1 MYAIKNE
8 HGDFYTGNDYIF
20 QGEKYANFTAY
31 TDEVKTYRSLKIAE
45 NVKKRLE
52 TNSNGFRNL
61 EVVVLVKGKSWKEE
75 KYEK

>member
-20 QGEKYANFTAY
+20 QGEKYANFTDY

-52 TNSNGFRNL
+52 TYSNVLRNL
-61 EVVVLVKGKSWKEE
+61 EVVVLVKGK
-75 KYEK
+75 

>member
-61 EVVVLVKGKSWKEE
+61 EVVVLVKGKI
-75 KYEK
+75 

>member
-52 TNSNGFRNL
+52 
-61 EVVVLVKGKSWKEE
+61 
-75 KYEK
+75 

>member
-20 QGEKYANFTAY
+20 HGEKYANFTAY
-31 TDEVKTYRSLKIAE
+31 TDEVKTYRSLKIAG

-52 TNSNGFRNL
+52 TYSNVFRNL
-61 EVVVLVKGKSWKEE
+61 EVVALVKSK
-75 KYEK
+75 

>member
-20 QGEKYANFTAY
+20 QGEKYASFTAY

-52 TNSNGFRNL
+52 
-61 EVVVLVKGKSWKEE
+61 
-75 KYEK
+75 

>member
-8 HGDFYTGNDYIF
+8 HGDFYTGNGYIF

-31 TDEVKTYRSLKIAE
+31 TDEVKTYRSLKIAG

-52 TNSNGFRNL
+52 TYSNVFRNL
-61 EVVVLVKGKSWKEE
+61 EVVALVKGK
-75 KYEK
+75 

>member
-8 HGDFYTGNDYIF
+8 HRGFYTGNDYIF

-45 NVKKRLE
+45 NVKKD
-52 TNSNGFRNL
+52 
-61 EVVVLVKGKSWKEE
+61 
-75 KYEK
+75 

>member
-45 NVKKRLE
+45 NVKKKI
-52 TNSNGFRNL
+52 RNL
-61 EVVVLVKGKSWKEE
+61 LQWIKKSWSSCSCER
-75 KYEK
+75 

>member
-31 TDEVKTYRSLKIAE
+31 TDTDEVKTYRSLKIAE

-61 EVVVLVKGKSWKEE
+61 EVVVLVKGK
-75 KYEK
+75 

>member
-45 NVKKRLE
+45 KRLE

-61 EVVVLVKGKSWKEE
+61 EVVVLVKGK
-75 KYEK
+75 

>member
-31 TDEVKTYRSLKIAE
+31 TYRSLKIAE

-52 TNSNGFRNL
+52 TYSNGLRNL
-61 EVVVLVKGKSWKEE
+61 EVVVLVKGK
-75 KYEK
+75 

>member
-31 TDEVKTYRSLKIAE
+31 ADEVKTYRSLKIAE

-52 TNSNGFRNL
+52 TYSNGLRNL
-61 EVVVLVKGKSWKEE
+61 EVVVLVKGK
-75 KYEK
+75 

>member
-31 TDEVKTYRSLKIAE
+31 TDEVKTYRSLKIAG

-61 EVVVLVKGKSWKEE
+61 EVVVLVKGK
-75 KYEK
+75 

>member
-31 TDEVKTYRSLKIAE
+31 TDEVKTYRSLNIAE

-52 TNSNGFRNL
+52 TYSNVFRNL
-61 EVVVLVKGKSWKEE
+61 EVVALVKGK
-75 KYEK
+75 

>member
-52 TNSNGFRNL
+52 TYSNEFRNL
-61 EVVVLVKGKSWKEE
+61 EVVALVKGK
-75 KYEK
+75 

>member
-52 TNSNGFRNL
+52 TYANGLRNL
-61 EVVVLVKGKSWKEE
+61 EVVVLVKGK
-75 KYEK
+75 

>member
-1 MYAIKNE
+1 MYAIKNA

-52 TNSNGFRNL
+52 TYSNRFRNL
-61 EVVVLVKGKSWKEE
+61 EVVALVKGK
-75 KYEK
+75 

>member
-8 HGDFYTGNDYIF
+8 NSDFYTGNDYIF
-20 QGEKYANFTAY
+20 QSEKYANFTAY

-52 TNSNGFRNL
+52 TYSNGFRNL
-61 EVVVLVKGKSWKEE
+61 EVVALVKGK
-75 KYEK
+75 

>member
-52 TNSNGFRNL
+52 TYSNVFRNL
-61 EVVVLVKGKSWKEE
+61 EVVVLVKGK
-75 KYEK
+75 

>member
-1 MYAIKNE
+1 MYAIKNK

-52 TNSNGFRNL
+52 TYSNVFRNL
-61 EVVVLVKGKSWKEE
+61 EVVALVKGK
-75 KYEK
+75 

>member
-1 MYAIKNE
+1 MYAIKNG

-20 QGEKYANFTAY
+20 QGEKYASFTAY

-52 TNSNGFRNL
+52 TYSNGFRNL
-61 EVVVLVKGKSWKEE
+61 EVVALVKGK
-75 KYEK
+75 

>member
-20 QGEKYANFTAY
+20 QSEKYANFTAD

-52 TNSNGFRNL
+52 TYSNGFRNL
-61 EVVVLVKGKSWKEE
+61 EVVALVKGK
-75 KYEK
+75 

>member
-8 HGDFYTGNDYIF
+8 HGDFYTENDYIF

-52 TNSNGFRNL
+52 TYSNGLRNL
-61 EVVVLVKGKSWKEE
+61 EVVVLVKGK
-75 KYEK
+75 

>member
-31 TDEVKTYRSLKIAE
+31 TDEVKTYRSLKIAG

-52 TNSNGFRNL
+52 TYSNVFRNL
-61 EVVVLVKGKSWKEE
+61 EVVVLVKGK
-75 KYEK
+75 